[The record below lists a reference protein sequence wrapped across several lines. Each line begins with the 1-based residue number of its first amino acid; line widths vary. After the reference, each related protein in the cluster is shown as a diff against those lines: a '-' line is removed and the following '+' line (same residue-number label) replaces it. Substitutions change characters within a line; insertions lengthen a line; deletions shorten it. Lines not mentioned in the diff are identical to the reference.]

1 VADRGIGKA
10 RRGAAVMRCR
20 RKERPARREEKERE
34 RVKTAARV

>member
-20 RKERPARREEKERE
+20 RKERHARREEKERE